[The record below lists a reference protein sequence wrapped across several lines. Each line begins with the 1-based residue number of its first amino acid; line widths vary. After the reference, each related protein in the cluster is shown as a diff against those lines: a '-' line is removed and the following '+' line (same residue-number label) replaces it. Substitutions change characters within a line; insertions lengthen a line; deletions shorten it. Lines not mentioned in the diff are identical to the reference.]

1 MEMNKWMIDEAD
13 GDEQMDGWMD
23 EELFEHALY
32 PLLPERRS
40 EHRWQQGAK

>member
-1 MEMNKWMIDEAD
+1 MEVDKWVNEWM
-13 GDEQMDGWMD
+13 GGQMDGWMD